1 MTKSKNKSL
10 ILIIEILCYKL
21 GKGYLTVDIQK
32 HTRLLIKVF
41 EQRKYEVCAL
51 NKRISQDLFTLTFSK
66 FKTTNVIVVKSR

>member
-32 HTRLLIKVF
+32 HTRLLMKVF

-51 NKRISQDLFTLTFSK
+51 NKRISQDLFTLTFS
-66 FKTTNVIVVKSR
+66 I